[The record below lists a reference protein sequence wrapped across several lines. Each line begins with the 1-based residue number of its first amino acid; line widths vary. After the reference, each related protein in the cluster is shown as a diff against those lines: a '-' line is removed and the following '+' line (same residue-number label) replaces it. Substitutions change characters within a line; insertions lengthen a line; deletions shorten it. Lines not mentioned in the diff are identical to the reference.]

1 MIETRKCR
9 NLIIQAKMADVFVK
23 LRSFC
28 LILYLILLYISFL
41 RQESSLN
48 TSGLHLLNNAVVAR
62 EGSSRPNR
70 PLVKFVKHGGLS
82 LAISLDR
89 LILLRCGD
97 VSTNPGPHQK
107 TLSCFMQNVRSL
119 KAFQAV
125 DGSSYESK
133 LGILRDI
140 AYRYDL
146 DVICLSETLLNGTIA
161 DHEILPTAYNI
172 YRWDRVGRTGGGVMT
187 AIKSSLSSVKL
198 EVPSDFS
205 SLEMVVVEINNA
217 VFY

>member
-1 MIETRKCR
+1 
-9 NLIIQAKMADVFVK
+9 MADVFVK

-48 TSGLHLLNNAVVAR
+48 TSGLHLSLQIKLNNAVVAR

-140 AYRYDL
+140 AYGYDL
-146 DVICLSETLLNGTIA
+146 DVICLSETWLNGTIA

-205 SLEMVVVEINNA
+205 SLEMVVVEINNLK
-217 VFY
+217 YERSIIN